1 MTNRKGMYCSG
12 LLLIALTALY
22 LAGCRGAKVA
32 HRPSPSFEGLKD
44 CLDPAAPSQDEQAK
58 RHCVTLL
65 ERFLDAEPDH
75 PGADDAAF
83 RLGQLYL
90 ETGDFAAAY
99 HLFHGFSEEHPTA
112 RRQTEARLYLGV
124 SLYFLDNPT
133 DSLDVLHALAEDPK
147 AASLSEEIYR
157 YLAEDYVKLE
167 NLPSALTWYA
177 RCYESTEEGEDRD
190 RIRDRILE
198 VLTIGWEPDALQ
210 AAVRLF
216 PEGFFSEAIQLG
228 VVATCIQRGQLR
240 LAEDHL
246 MRMSVQHP
254 EDVFTAHIQALE
266 DKMAEAGQPRI
277 CSIGCLLPLTGKYG
291 RFGEGVLDA
300 MLLAARTFRSPEE
313 KGSSIRL
320 LIRDTQGN
328 PEVAVERVK
337 ELAEDPNVVGIVGP
351 LRAAVAFACANEA
364 QKLGIP
370 IITLTQREEVARAG
384 DYVFQNGLTIR
395 QQVDTLV
402 DFVMD
407 EMALSSFAVLYPKD
421 SYGMLSKD
429 LLEKKVLDMG
439 GEVVSSVSYEKG
451 ETDFQDEVRLLV
463 GPEFLR
469 EVAQREKERE
479 QERLGEEGLD
489 GRAAGED
496 GEGAQAGIEAGGAP
510 DEEGTEEEP
519 VLPPFQVLFIPD
531 HFRKVAL
538 IAPTLAYYDVN
549 EITLLG
555 TNAWNS
561 NQLVEL
567 AGEYVRDAIFA
578 DGFFAESNMP
588 YVREFVEDYQ
598 RAFQTEPRV
607 LEAQGYDSLLMLED
621 SFRQAA
627 GKSREQVRDA
637 LAHMEGY
644 PGLSGYTSF
653 NEDGSAKKR
662 LYILSIIGNHIQQIY

>member
-1 MTNRKGMYCSG
+1 MRDRKKGMYLSC
-12 LLLIALTALY
+12 LLLIALTSLW
-22 LAGCRGAKVA
+22 LTGCRGARVI
-32 HRPSPSFEGLKD
+32 HHPSPSYEALKD
-44 CLDPAAPSQDEQAK
+44 CLDPAALSQDEQAK
-58 RHCVTLL
+58 RRCVTLL
-65 ERFLDAEPDH
+65 ERFLDTEPDH
-75 PGADDAAF
+75 PRADDAAF

-90 ETGDFAAAY
+90 ETGDFTAAY
-99 HLFHGFSEEHPTA
+99 HLFHDFSEEHPKA
-112 RRQTEARLYLGV
+112 RKQTEAKLYLGV

-133 DSLDVLHALAEDPK
+133 DSLDVLHELAEDPK
-147 AASLSEEIYR
+147 AAPLAKEVYR

-190 RIRDRILE
+190 RLRARILE
-198 VLTIGWEPDALQ
+198 VMMIGWEPDALQ
-210 AAVRLF
+210 AAARLF

-228 VVATCIQRGQLR
+228 VAATCIQRGQLR

-246 MRMSVQHP
+246 MRMSAQHP
-254 EDVFTAHIQALE
+254 EDVFSAYIQALE

-300 MLLAARTFRSPEE
+300 MLLAARAFQAQEE
-313 KGSSIRL
+313 KGASIRL
-320 LIRDTQGN
+320 LIRDTQGD
-328 PEVAVERVK
+328 PEVAVRQVK
-337 ELAEDPNVVGIVGP
+337 DLADDPNVAGIVGP
-351 LRAAVAFACANEA
+351 LRATVAFACADEA

-370 IITLTQREEVARAG
+370 IITLTQREEVARVG

-402 DFVMD
+402 DYVMD
-407 EMALSSFAVLYPKD
+407 EMGLSSFAVLYPKD

-429 LLEKKVLDMG
+429 LFEKKVLDMG
-439 GEVVSSVSYEKG
+439 GDLISSVSYEEG
-451 ETDFQDEVRLLV
+451 ETDFQDEVRRLV

-469 EVAQREKERE
+469 EVARREKERE
-479 QERLGEEGLD
+479 QEKLLEEGRGD
-489 GRAAGED
+489 DAAGE
-496 GEGAQAGIEAGGAP
+496 GVQSGSEAGAGP
-510 DEEGTEEEP
+510 DEEDVEEEP

-538 IAPTLAYYDVN
+538 IAPTLAYYDVD

-561 NQLVEL
+561 SQLVEL

-578 DGFFAESNMP
+578 DGFFSESNIP

-598 RAFQTEPRV
+598 RAFQAEPRV

-621 SFRQAA
+621 SFRQAS
-627 GKSREQVRDA
+627 GKTREEVRDA

-662 LYILSIIGNHIQQIY
+662 LYILSIVGNHIQQID

>member
-1 MTNRKGMYCSG
+1 MRDRKKGMYLSC
-12 LLLIALTALY
+12 LLLIALTSLW
-22 LAGCRGAKVA
+22 LTGCRGARVI
-32 HRPSPSFEGLKD
+32 HHPSPSYEALKD
-44 CLDPAAPSQDEQAK
+44 CLDPAALSQDEQAK
-58 RHCVTLL
+58 RRCVTLL
-65 ERFLDAEPDH
+65 ERFLDTEPDH
-75 PGADDAAF
+75 PRADDAAF

-90 ETGDFAAAY
+90 ETGDFTAAY
-99 HLFHGFSEEHPTA
+99 HLFHDFSEEHPKA
-112 RRQTEARLYLGV
+112 RKQTEAKLYLGV

-133 DSLDVLHALAEDPK
+133 DSLDVLHELAEDPK
-147 AASLSEEIYR
+147 AAPLAKEVYR

-190 RIRDRILE
+190 RLRARILE
-198 VLTIGWEPDALQ
+198 VMMIGWEPDALQ
-210 AAVRLF
+210 AAARLF

-228 VVATCIQRGQLR
+228 VAATCIQRGQLR

-246 MRMSVQHP
+246 MRMSAQHP
-254 EDVFTAHIQALE
+254 EDVFSAYIQALE

-300 MLLAARTFRSPEE
+300 MLLAVRAFQAQEE
-313 KGSSIRL
+313 KGASIRL
-320 LIRDTQGN
+320 LIRDTQGD
-328 PEVAVERVK
+328 PEVAVRQVK
-337 ELAEDPNVVGIVGP
+337 DLADDPNVAGIVGP
-351 LRAAVAFACANEA
+351 LRATVAFACADEA

-370 IITLTQREEVARAG
+370 IITLTQREEVARVG

-402 DFVMD
+402 DYVMD
-407 EMALSSFAVLYPKD
+407 EMGLSSFAVLYPKD

-429 LLEKKVLDMG
+429 LFEKKVLDMG
-439 GEVVSSVSYEKG
+439 GDLISSVSYEEG
-451 ETDFQDEVRLLV
+451 ETDFQDEVRRLV

-469 EVAQREKERE
+469 EVARREKERE
-479 QERLGEEGLD
+479 QEKLLEEGRGD
-489 GRAAGED
+489 DAAGE
-496 GEGAQAGIEAGGAP
+496 GVQSGSEAGAGP
-510 DEEGTEEEP
+510 DEEDVEEEP

-538 IAPTLAYYDVN
+538 IAPTLAYYDVD

-561 NQLVEL
+561 SQLVEL

-578 DGFFAESNMP
+578 DGFFSESNIP

-598 RAFQTEPRV
+598 RAFQAEPRV

-621 SFRQAA
+621 SFRQAS
-627 GKSREQVRDA
+627 GKTREEVRDA

-662 LYILSIIGNHIQQIY
+662 LYILSIVGNHIQQID

>member
-1 MTNRKGMYCSG
+1 MRDRKKGMYLSG
-12 LLLIALTALY
+12 LLLIALTSLW
-22 LAGCRGAKVA
+22 LTGCRGARVI
-32 HRPSPSFEGLKD
+32 HHPSPSYEALKD
-44 CLDPAAPSQDEQAK
+44 CLDPAALSQDEQAK
-58 RHCVTLL
+58 RRCVTLL
-65 ERFLDAEPDH
+65 ERFLDTEPDH
-75 PGADDAAF
+75 PRADDAAF

-90 ETGDFAAAY
+90 ETGDFTAAY
-99 HLFHGFSEEHPTA
+99 HLFHDFSEEHPKA
-112 RRQTEARLYLGV
+112 RKQTEAKLYLGV

-133 DSLDVLHALAEDPK
+133 DSLDVLHELAEDPK
-147 AASLSEEIYR
+147 AAPLAKEVYR

-190 RIRDRILE
+190 RLRARILE
-198 VLTIGWEPDALQ
+198 VMMIGWEPDALQ
-210 AAVRLF
+210 AAARLF

-228 VVATCIQRGQLR
+228 VAATCIQRGQLR

-246 MRMSVQHP
+246 MRMSAQHP
-254 EDVFTAHIQALE
+254 EDVFSAYIQALE

-300 MLLAARTFRSPEE
+300 MLLAARAFQAQEE
-313 KGSSIRL
+313 KGASIRL
-320 LIRDTQGN
+320 LIRDTQGD
-328 PEVAVERVK
+328 PEVAVRQVK
-337 ELAEDPNVVGIVGP
+337 DLADDPNVAGIVGP
-351 LRAAVAFACANEA
+351 LRATVAFACADEA

-370 IITLTQREEVARAG
+370 IITLTQREEVARVG

-402 DFVMD
+402 DYVMD
-407 EMALSSFAVLYPKD
+407 EMGLSSFAVLYPKD

-429 LLEKKVLDMG
+429 LFEKKVLDMG
-439 GEVVSSVSYEKG
+439 GDLISSVSYEEG
-451 ETDFQDEVRLLV
+451 ETDFQDEVRRLV

-469 EVAQREKERE
+469 EVARREKERE
-479 QERLGEEGLD
+479 QEKLLEEGRGD
-489 GRAAGED
+489 DAAGE
-496 GEGAQAGIEAGGAP
+496 GVQSGSEAGAGP
-510 DEEGTEEEP
+510 DEEDVEEEP

-538 IAPTLAYYDVN
+538 IAPTLAYYDVD

-561 NQLVEL
+561 SQLVEL

-578 DGFFAESNMP
+578 DGFFSESNIP

-598 RAFQTEPRV
+598 RAFQAEPRV

-621 SFRQAA
+621 SFRQAS
-627 GKSREQVRDA
+627 GKTREEVRDA

-662 LYILSIIGNHIQQIY
+662 LYILSIVGNHIQQID